1 MWNLKYL
8 RGNLLKVS
16 KLIVDEFGDTTYSFV
31 GLDLDSEDE
40 NDDNW
45 MLNSEDS
52 NGITKFSAE
61 SDVDDF
67 CSESE
72 SEISG
77 KSAPLKH
84 HNYEVF
90 IMGFFYFFVC
100 FVKKFNLTKE
110 LQFFLNFSVT
120 QVC

>member
-1 MWNLKYL
+1 M
-8 RGNLLKVS
+8 
-16 KLIVDEFGDTTYSFV
+16 

-90 IMGFFYFFVC
+90 IMGFFYFFVLFIF
-100 FVKKFNLTKE
+100 FVGSAFHFGSEFCRKFG
-110 LQFFLNFSVT
+110 
-120 QVC
+120 

>member
-1 MWNLKYL
+1 M
-8 RGNLLKVS
+8 
-16 KLIVDEFGDTTYSFV
+16 IVDEFGDTTYSFV

-90 IMGFFYFFVC
+90 IMGFFYFFVLQDP
-100 FVKKFNLTKE
+100 FIIQYLDQKNIKFDSEVKAYKNNLLEDIQIFQK
-110 LQFFLNFSVT
+110 
-120 QVC
+120 